1 MANTEN
7 NPRSKVN
14 MKLPGKP
21 AIPGPGLKKQG
32 IVVLQILFI
41 AFFTLA
47 ELFIRGGA
55 GFLSGFVLIVV
66 TYGGVAYG
74 RTGTRYVTAVTPPL
88 AYAATTLFYTVMTDG
103 LRISRVGVDFMAS
116 LASVAPFMLIAAAYG
131 WYQFL
136 NEKAKNRPSKR
147 REATA

>member
-7 NPRSKVN
+7 NPRSEVN
-14 MKLPGKP
+14 MTLPKKP
-21 AIPGPGLKKQG
+21 TIPGPGLKKEG
-32 IVVLQILFI
+32 IVFLQVLFI
-41 AFFTLA
+41 AFFTFA
-47 ELFIRGGA
+47 EMFIRGGA
-55 GFLSGFVLIVV
+55 GFLSGLVLIVV

-88 AYAATTLFYTVMTDG
+88 AYAATALFYTIMNDG

-116 LASVAPFMLIAAAYG
+116 LASVAPFLLIAAAYG

-147 REATA
+147 KVAAA

>member
-1 MANTEN
+1 MSEKKI
-7 NPRSKVN
+7 SVK
-14 MKLPGKP
+14 KP

-32 IVVLQILFI
+32 IIVLQVIFI
-41 AFFTLA
+41 ALFTLA

-88 AYAATTLFYTVMTDG
+88 AYAATALFYAVMTDG
-103 LRISRVGVDFMAS
+103 LRISRVGVDFMAA

-147 REATA
+147 RAATV

>member
-1 MANTEN
+1 MANLEK
-7 NPRSKVN
+7 NPRSAG
-14 MKLPGKP
+14 KLN
-21 AIPGPGLKKQG
+21 IPGPGLKKQG

-74 RTGTRYVTAVTPPL
+74 RPGTRYVTAVTPPL
-88 AYAATTLFYTVMTDG
+88 AYAATALFYTVMTDG
-103 LRISRVGVDFMAS
+103 VRISRVGVDFMAA

-147 REATA
+147 KAATA

>member
-1 MANTEN
+1 MSEK
-7 NPRSKVN
+7 KVTL
-14 MKLPGKP
+14 KKP

-32 IVVLQILFI
+32 IIFLQVLFI

-66 TYGGVAYG
+66 TYGGIAYG
-74 RTGTRYVTAVTPPL
+74 RSGTRYVTAVTPPL
-88 AYAATTLFYTVMTDG
+88 AYAATTLFYTLMTDG
-103 LRISRVGVDFMAS
+103 LRISRVGVDFIAS
-116 LASVAPFMLIAAAYG
+116 LASVAPYMLIAAAYG

-147 REATA
+147 KSVTA